1 MSKKTRNGLIALGI
15 VVAVLFVCISATFSW
30 LPAAGSGATLPVIV
44 VPGEPYNEKVNFL
57 GIPGMATTNTWVAT
71 LLATVLIYVIAAFA
85 WRASNGWRNEVPG
98 RFQGIIELLADFMY
112 GQVKSFT
119 ALTPLARNWLFPLA
133 ATIFLFLLVANW
145 MKLLPG
151 VETVG
156 LLHCAGGSYPE
167 YGFSI
172 TAGHPVM
179 GSQLYIPTALG
190 SAYPATEEDYHTC
203 EEYKEGLIAKPST
216 ETKHAAALELRER
229 EAALLAELDPQVTAG
244 TLSAEGR
251 KAQVDALR
259 LEVTE
264 SIWPHAGTGLSAD
277 ALDAGVVPYLQVIT
291 PFIRGATTDLNL
303 TLALALV
310 AFVAIQIFGVVSNG
324 PAYFQKFVNIGA
336 LGGILQKP
344 MGAIDFVVGILEIV
358 SELGK
363 IVSLTF
369 RLFGNM
375 FAGGILLAVM
385 SFLVALFLPIVF
397 LGLELIITSIQAF
410 VFAVLTIVFSA
421 QAMEGHHGD
430 DEHHEEA
437 AH

>member
-1 MSKKTRNGLIALGI
+1 MSKAQRGLIALGI
-15 VVAVLFVCISATFSW
+15 VIAVLFVCVSATFSW

-44 VPGEPYNEKVNFL
+44 VPGEPYDTKVNFL
-57 GIPGMATTNTWVAT
+57 GISGMATTNTWVAT
-71 LLATVLIYVIAAFA
+71 LLATVIVYIIAVFA
-85 WRASNGWRNEVPG
+85 WRASKGWTNENPG
-98 RFQGIIELLADFMY
+98 RFQGIIEMLGEFMY

-172 TAGHPVM
+172 TAGHPVR
-179 GSQLYIPTALG
+179 GSQLYIPAALG

-203 EEYKEGLIAKPST
+203 EEYKEGHIAKPST
-216 ETKHAAALELRER
+216 DAKHAAAGELRER
-229 EAALLAELDPQVTAG
+229 EAALLEELDPQVTAG
-244 TLSAEGR
+244 TITAVDR
-251 KAQVDALR
+251 DVQVAALR
-259 LEVTE
+259 KEVTE
-264 SIWPHAGTGLSAD
+264 SIWPHAPIGLPAD

-303 TLALALV
+303 TLGLALV
-310 AFVAIQIFGVVSNG
+310 AFFAIQIFGVVSQG
-324 PAYFQKFVNIGA
+324 PGYFQKFVNVGA
-336 LGGILQKP
+336 LADISKKP